1 VCVGVVSC
9 DGVAEELD
17 CTAAFLNYKKML
29 QILSWQVG
37 ERTPETAKR
46 WTLKCPGHLLWIQ
59 GIKAAFPD
67 ARIVWTHR
75 HPINAVPSMASL
87 NQALHS
93 VFYDSS
99 GLDIPA
105 LGQQTKNGCKLLVET
120 AQKDFRDSGLDYAH
134 VKYDELVKDPIG
146 TIRNIYGRWGIE
158 FTPEFETKLHEF
170 LEADKAKRDAL
181 RSADHAKLHSYT
193 PEQFGL
199 TADELRADFKD
210 YIEAFNIPEPK
221 EYA

>member
-1 VCVGVVSC
+1 MCALFLSC
-9 DGVAEELD
+9 LAEEVD
-17 CTAAFLNYKKML
+17 SKSAFLNYKKML

-105 LGQQTKNGCKLLVET
+105 LGQQTKNGCKLMVET

-146 TIRNIYGRWGIE
+146 TIRNIYDRWGIE
-158 FTPEFETKLHEF
+158 FTPEFEAKLNEF

-199 TADELRADFKD
+199 TADELRKDFRD
-210 YIEAFNIPEPK
+210 YIEAFNIPEPR